1 MATRNIVLTDHQSQ
15 VVDHLVASGR
25 YQNAS
30 EVLRAGLRMVEE
42 AESSY
47 ITKMNDLKAAID
59 AGQKDV
65 ESGKTRAFTGDEFTT
80 YLSDRVEQLIAKSV
94 LSPD

>member
-42 AESSY
+42 AESYY

-65 ESGKTRAFTGDEFTT
+65 ESGKARAFTGDEFAT
-80 YLSDRVEQLIAKSV
+80 YLSDRVEQLITKKR
-94 LSPD
+94 DT

>member
-1 MATRNIVLTDHQSQ
+1 MATRNIVLTDHQSE

-42 AESSY
+42 AESLY
-47 ITKMNDLKAAID
+47 VTRMNELRAAID
-59 AGQKDV
+59 AGQQDL
-65 ESGKTRAFTGDEFTT
+65 EAGRTRTFTADGFAT
-80 YLSDRVEQLIAKSV
+80 YLSERAEQTIRNKR
-94 LSPD
+94 DT

>member
-1 MATRNIVLTDHQSQ
+1 MTTRNIVLTDHQSQ

-47 ITKMNDLKAAID
+47 VAKMKDLKAAID
-59 AGQKDV
+59 AGQEDLKA
-65 ESGKTRAFTGDEFTT
+65 GRTKAFTGDEFAT
-80 YLSDRVEQLIAKSV
+80 YLTERAEQAIRKNQGT
-94 LSPD
+94 

>member
-15 VVDHLVASGR
+15 IVDHLVASGR

-42 AESSY
+42 AESHY
-47 ITKMNDLKAAID
+47 VTKMNDLRAAID
-59 AGQKDV
+59 AGQKDL
-65 ESGKTRAFTGDEFTT
+65 EAGRTRTFTGDEFAT
-80 YLSDRVEQLIAKSV
+80 YLSERAEQAMRKKRM
-94 LSPD
+94 DY

>member
-1 MATRNIVLTDHQSQ
+1 MATRNIVLTDHQSE

-42 AESSY
+42 AESLY
-47 ITKMNDLKAAID
+47 VTRMNELRAAID
-59 AGQKDV
+59 PGQEDLEAGR
-65 ESGKTRAFTGDEFTT
+65 TRTFTADEFAT
-80 YLSDRVEQLIAKSV
+80 YLSERTEQIIRNKR
-94 LSPD
+94 DT

>member
-15 VVDHLVASGR
+15 IVDHLIASGR

-42 AESSY
+42 AESRY
-47 ITKMNDLKAAID
+47 VTKMNDLRAAID
-59 AGQKDV
+59 AGQKDL
-65 ESGKTRAFTGDEFTT
+65 GTGRTRTFTGDEFAT
-80 YLSDRVEQLIAKSV
+80 YLSERAEQTIRKKR
-94 LSPD
+94 DT

>member
-15 VVDHLVASGR
+15 IVDHLVASGR

-42 AESSY
+42 AESHY
-47 ITKMNDLKAAID
+47 VTKMNELKAAID
-59 AGQKDV
+59 AGQKDL
-65 ESGKTRAFTGDEFTT
+65 ETGRTTTFTADEFAT
-80 YLSDRVEQLIAKSV
+80 YLSERAEQAIRKKR
-94 LSPD
+94 DT